1 MVKDSLFKETRRK
14 DMGKDNAQALVTRT
28 GGGVR
33 LEILRGVV
41 NPEVS
46 QNQKENSSGST
57 MTKKVT

>member
-1 MVKDSLFKETRRK
+1 MVLLSNSAPNGVLQLVMVKDSLFKETRRK

-46 QNQKENSSGST
+46 
-57 MTKKVT
+57 